1 MANQFTPAVDDSQD
15 FYTLVV
21 GHSSEQPLM
30 KAGLASNQVIP
41 DTAERVDAAGLGIDR
56 LAPLLQAVPS
66 LAVAGEVAT
75 TQLMEVVINGPLCAA
90 SNGDG
95 FRAFTREAGR
105 IKENARLF
113 KPEKLQQLVNSAAM
127 FQIASAV
134 VAQKHLADISAKL
147 SEIIAGVSAIAEFLD
162 RERSAKIKAALNYL
176 KQIAPVVLAGE
187 ATSGLRPELESIERD
202 LEAIQ
207 HHLSQELAALAK
219 EASEY
224 KDPGVF
230 ETTATLTSE
239 LKKTQS
245 KADGKAQEW
254 RLCMS
259 IRLVA
264 CRLLGSFPN
273 EAALASQRQQ
283 ILNDAA
289 QAFFG
294 PTGPLTVFNET
305 VVRRAKALSSY
316 RDSQSVIQANR
327 LALREWEDETFQP
340 FMLSARKNIGQI
352 QHLLVEQQTPV
363 RLLVEM
369 RGGEC
374 VGAYRG

>member
-1 MANQFTPAVDDSQD
+1 M
-15 FYTLVV
+15 
-21 GHSSEQPLM
+21 M
-30 KAGLASNQVIP
+30 AGLASNQVIP
-41 DTAERVDAAGLGIDR
+41 STAEKVDAAGLGIDR
-56 LAPLLQAVPS
+56 LSPLLQAVPS
-66 LAVAGEVAT
+66 LTVAGEVAT
-75 TQLMEVVINGPLCAA
+75 NHLMEVVINGPLCAA
-90 SNGDG
+90 ADGDG

-113 KPEKLQQLVNSAAM
+113 NPEKLQQLVSSAAM

-147 SEIIAGVSAIAEFLD
+147 SEIIAGVNAIAEFLD
-162 RERSAKIKAALNYL
+162 RERSAKINAAVSYL
-176 KQIAPVVLAGE
+176 EQIAPVVLAGE
-187 ATSGLRPELESIERD
+187 ATLGMRPEFESIERD

-219 EASEY
+219 EACEY
-224 KDPGVF
+224 KDPSIF
-230 ETTATLTSE
+230 DTTATLTAE
-239 LKKTQS
+239 LKRTQS
-245 KADGKAQEW
+245 KADGKAHEW
-254 RLCMS
+254 KLCMS
-259 IRLVA
+259 TRLIA

-273 EAALASQRQQ
+273 ETALVGRRQR
-283 ILNDAA
+283 ILSDAA

-294 PTGPLTVFNET
+294 PTGPLTLLNET
-305 VVRRAKALSSY
+305 VVRRSKALSSY

-327 LALREWEDETFQP
+327 LALREWEEETFQP
-340 FMLSARKNIGQI
+340 FMLSAKRNIGQI
-352 QHLLVEQQTPV
+352 QHLLVEQHTPV